1 MDLTFQVPMQSCSL
15 QHQTLLLSPVP
26 STTGYCFCFGSIPS
40 FFLDQLTLSFASSI
54 SRNCS
59 SQGEPRT
66 SGAAKS
72 ILGTSPHLAFRS
84 PHSIAFLIAHQL
96 LLSLLHGFFLI
107 SLPSLMLNAIRL
119 RFWQLPLSS
128 PSLIGGLIF
137 ILMTLSRNS
146 VFDSPWCISNSAV
159 SPEL

>member
-40 FFLDQLTLSFASSI
+40 FFLDQLTLGFALSVP
-54 SRNCS
+54 RNCS

-66 SGAAKS
+66 SGAATS

-84 PHSIAFLIAHQL
+84 PHSTAF
-96 LLSLLHGFFLI
+96 
-107 SLPSLMLNAIRL
+107 P
-119 RFWQLPLSS
+119 PS
-128 PSLIGGLIF
+128 PSTPSQSSSWVLPHLLTFFNAECHQAQVLTASFIF
-137 ILMTLSRNS
+137 TLSHRWS
-146 VFDSPWCISNSAV
+146 HLYSHDFK
-159 SPEL
+159 